1 MQGCLA
7 YSFPCYHDGYGI
19 LVTNP
24 SEHIKYAFR
33 VWHHM
38 GDQVQLGS
46 NQTFHRRIATISHA
60 AIILAVFCLAMIH
73 LESVLKPFFIA
84 LGIYFVLKPGADYL
98 SKNNFPVFLS
108 YLTMLLLFILIITSA
123 AFFAWSQA
131 QGLIQDDE
139 RQETYNEELN
149 NKWAKLKDV
158 PIIGPAIKE
167 AVKGDGGTLGG
178 DLQNLGI
185 GSGGSATDFLGS
197 VLSEVGSVITTSITV
212 LFFLI
217 FIIFE
222 AHLLPGRIERAWP
235 GSSTE
240 KVEVIQ
246 SQIEEGINTY
256 IIVKTGCGLGSA
268 FIAAIILFIFGI
280 DLWFVW
286 AVLTFIL
293 NYVPYIGSLI
303 ATIPPLIL
311 GLILLPNLYAL
322 LALTILLLL
331 NQQVWGNYIETKWA
345 GRALDLSPVVLLLIT
360 AFSFWLWGIIGM
372 ILAVPLFVIVKI
384 VLENIEETRPLAIML
399 SERAPTLEEAWQDAL
414 KDGFLS
420 TGESH
425 KLSKL
430 QETLGVSD
438 QEVIRIAG
446 RSAAMTILKRGRARV
461 DEVQFVVSSANGI
474 PQHSD
479 LVQDLKP
486 GKISKNIR
494 TSLYDLVD
502 TLTSE
507 LEEE

>member
-1 MQGCLA
+1 
-7 YSFPCYHDGYGI
+7 
-19 LVTNP
+19 
-24 SEHIKYAFR
+24 
-33 VWHHM
+33 M
-38 GDQVQLGS
+38 GDEIQLGS
-46 NQTFHRRIATISHA
+46 NPTFHRRIATFSHA
-60 AIILAVFCLAMIH
+60 AIILAVFCLAIIH

-84 LGIYFVLKPGADYL
+84 LGIYFVLKPGADWL

-131 QGLIQDDE
+131 QGLIEDEE
-139 RQETYNEELN
+139 RQEDYNEKLDH
-149 NKWAKLKDV
+149 KWKKLKNV

-167 AVKGDGGTLGG
+167 AVKGDGGSLGA
-178 DLQNLGI
+178 DLQNIGI
-185 GSGGSATDFLGS
+185 GSGGSATDFIAS
-197 VLSEVGSVITTSITV
+197 ALSEVGSVITTGVTV

-240 KVEVIQ
+240 RVEVIQ

-268 FIAAIILFIFGI
+268 LIAAMILFMFGI

-286 AVLTFIL
+286 AVMTFIL

-311 GLILLPNLYAL
+311 GLIILKPAAL
-322 LALTILLLL
+322 LALTLLLLL

-414 KDGFLS
+414 KDGVLS

-446 RSAAMTILKRGRARV
+446 RSAAMTILRRGRARV
-461 DEVQFVVSSANGI
+461 DEIQYIVSSANET

-479 LVQDLKP
+479 LVRDLKP
-486 GKISKNIR
+486 GKITKEIR
-494 TSLYDLVD
+494 THLNDLVD
-502 TLTSE
+502 TLTSDS
-507 LEEE
+507 EEE